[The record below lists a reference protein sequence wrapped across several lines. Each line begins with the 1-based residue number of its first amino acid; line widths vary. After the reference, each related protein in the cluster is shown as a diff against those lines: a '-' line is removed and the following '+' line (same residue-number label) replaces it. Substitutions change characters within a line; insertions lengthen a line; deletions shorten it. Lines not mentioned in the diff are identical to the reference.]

1 MLGQGPTV
9 LVSFVC
15 PFVWEG
21 VLRGWGPYFLPQ
33 LFLKVIPEQ
42 EEGSSGKSSSPF
54 LLLDLGV
61 MEIRPWHPESSNFTL
76 SYQRHSRNFWREGI
90 TSPQHGGDLG

>member
-1 MLGQGPTV
+1 MLGLKGQPVRTHRKNVRCTEVPGFLMLGQSPTV

-33 LFLKVIPEQ
+33 LFLKVISEQ

-61 MEIRPWHPESSNFTL
+61 MEIRP
-76 SYQRHSRNFWREGI
+76 
-90 TSPQHGGDLG
+90 